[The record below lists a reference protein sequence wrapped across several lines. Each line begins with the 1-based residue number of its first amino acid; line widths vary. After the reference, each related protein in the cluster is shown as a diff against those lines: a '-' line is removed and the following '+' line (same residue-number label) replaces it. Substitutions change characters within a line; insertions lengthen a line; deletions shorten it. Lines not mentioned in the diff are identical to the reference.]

1 MVALVTGGGGG
12 IGAAICA
19 RFAALGHAVV
29 VADLDLDA
37 AERVAKE
44 VGGTAVRA
52 DVSDPA
58 DNADMVAR
66 AVGTYGALDLLVLA
80 AGIQSDVPPDPGVDV
95 VRYRRALGVNLDGVV
110 FGVDAALSTL
120 QRSGGQIVAVASLAA
135 LGPEQANPVY
145 ALTKAA
151 VVGYVRALSTPLAR
165 RGVRINALCPGFT
178 DTPFLGITG
187 RLLRKQKIPLLSPG
201 EVAAA
206 VETIA
211 TGSATEPATGE
222 IWALIPGRPVYRHEF
237 PGVPPALHA
246 DGTEVVLKPFMSAK

>member
-19 RFAALGHAVV
+19 RLAANGHAVV
-29 VADLDLDA
+29 VADLDPDA

-52 DVSDPA
+52 DVADPA
-58 DNADMVAR
+58 GNADMVAR
-66 AVGTYGALDLLVLA
+66 ALDTYGSLDLLVLA
-80 AGIQSDVPPDPGVDV
+80 AGIQSDVPPDPGVDL

-110 FGVDAALSTL
+110 FGIDAALPAL
-120 QRSGGQIVAVASLAA
+120 RSAGGQVVAVASLAA

-151 VVGYVRALSTPLAR
+151 VVGYVRALSTPLAA
-165 RGVRINALCPGFT
+165 RGVRINAVCPGFT

-187 RLLRKQKIPLLSPG
+187 RLLRKQKIPLLSPDD
-201 EVAAA
+201 VAAA
-206 VETIA
+206 VEA
-211 TGSATEPATGE
+211 VAAGDGTGE
-222 IWALIPGRPVYRHEF
+222 AWALVPGRPPARYEF
-237 PGVPPALHA
+237 PEVPAGLRA
-246 DGTEVVLKPFMSAK
+246 DGTEVVLKPFLSAK

>member
-1 MVALVTGGGGG
+1 
-12 IGAAICA
+12 
-19 RFAALGHAVV
+19 V

-66 AVGTYGALDLLVLA
+66 AVDTYGALDLLVLA

-110 FGVDAALSTL
+110 FGVDAALPAL
-120 QRSGGQIVAVASLAA
+120 ERSGGQVVAVASLAA

-145 ALTKAA
+145 ALTKTA
-151 VVGYVRALSTPLAR
+151 VVGYVRALSTPLAP

-211 TGSATEPATGE
+211 AGSGTGE
-222 IWALIPGRPVYRHEF
+222 AWALIPGRPAYRHEF
-237 PGVPPALHA
+237 PGVPPALRA